1 MKTVKMKPL
10 LLVALCILVWGGSAA
25 WAQSPAAKTPLAAG
39 TLLSVNGVAITESAV
54 NRVLSDLQTQGTAVT
69 AQLRE
74 QVIGEMVVRQVMI
87 SEASKRGL
95 DKTPVFT
102 QQLEELRMRL
112 LVDTLLSDN
121 LTKTP
126 ISEQDEHAEYARQ
139 KKVLGDGDTTPQYF
153 LSQVVLKTEQQARD
167 VISLA
172 KSGSAFEKLAID
184 SVDEAG
190 KANGGK
196 VGWVLPTD
204 VLPAIGT
211 VIVNL
216 SKGMVAAAPIQ
227 SPAGWHVIKV
237 DDVRPFKI
245 PSFEEARPQIRQA
258 LLVQRR
264 QAFVEGLLKGA
275 NIQRP

>member
-1 MKTVKMKPL
+1 MKAVKMKSL
-10 LLVALCILVWGGSAA
+10 VTVALCWLVLGSPPA
-25 WAQSPAAKTPLAAG
+25 WAQATAAKTPLAAG
-39 TLLSVNGVAITESAV
+39 TLFNVNGVAITETAV
-54 NRVLSDLQTQGTAVT
+54 NRVLSDLQSQGTAVT
-69 AQLRE
+69 PQLRE
-74 QVIGEMVVRQVMI
+74 QVISEMVVRQVMI

-95 DKTPVFT
+95 DKAPAFT
-102 QQLEELRMRL
+102 QQLEELRRRL
-112 LVDTLLSDN
+112 LLDSLLADN
-121 LTKTP
+121 LNKNP
-126 ISEQDEHAEYARQ
+126 IGEADERAEYARQ
-139 KKVLGDGDTTPQYF
+139 KKALGDGDTTPQYL

-167 VISLA
+167 VIALA

-190 KANGGK
+190 KTNGGK
-196 VGWVLPTD
+196 VGWVLPSD

-245 PSFEEARPQIRQA
+245 PGFEEARPQIRQA
-258 LLVQRR
+258 LQMQRR
-264 QAFVEGLLKGA
+264 QAFVDGLLKGA
-275 NIQRP
+275 DIQRP

>member
-1 MKTVKMKPL
+1 MQAVKLKSLHVMAL
-10 LLVALCILVWGGSAA
+10 GLLVLGGSAA
-25 WAQSPAAKTPLAAG
+25 WAQTPAAKAPLAAG
-39 TLLSVNGVAITESAV
+39 TLFNVNGVAITESAV
-54 NRVLSDLQTQGTAVT
+54 SRILSDLQTQGTAIT
-69 AQLRE
+69 PQLRE
-74 QVIGEMVVRQVMI
+74 QVISEMVVRQVML

-95 DKTPVFT
+95 DKTPAFT
-102 QQLEELRMRL
+102 QQLEELRRRL
-112 LVDTLLSDN
+112 LVDSLLTDN
-121 LTKTP
+121 LSKNP
-126 ISEQDEHAEYARQ
+126 ITEQDDQAEYARQ
-139 KKVLGDGDTTPQYF
+139 KKVLGNGDTTPQYF
-153 LSQVVLKTEQQARD
+153 LSQVILKTEQQARD
-167 VISLA
+167 VIALA
-172 KSGSAFEKLAID
+172 KGGNAFDKLALD

-237 DDVRPFKI
+237 DDVRPFTI
-245 PSFEEARPQIRQA
+245 PSLEEARPQVRQS
-258 LLVQRR
+258 LQVQRR

-275 NIQRP
+275 DIQRP